1 LNSIVQTLG
10 AYSSYSA
17 GAGVTRELG
26 KGLHAVL
33 HLDAS
38 HFEVAGHAF
47 LHTEYR
53 ASVGLSFS
61 PGDVPLALW

>member
-38 HFEVAGHAF
+38 HFEVAGNAF